1 MTRTEIL
8 TSTVLLA
15 ALCGP
20 TSGAVAADTKG
31 YLYGSI
37 QTKSGTTYE
46 GRLRWGKEEAF
57 WTDHFNASKVDRP
70 FLRDIP
76 PEHRHVGEG
85 LRIFGRRIGLRWA
98 EGGGRQLVV
107 RFGDLASILPSG
119 SREAT
124 LVLKSREEVLVDG
137 GSNDVGARI
146 TVWDGSL
153 GEVQLAW
160 EKIRRIDFKPTPADL
175 PNVPA
180 RLFGTV
186 RTTSQTL
193 KGFVQWDKEECV
205 ATDVLDG
212 ESDEGKMKLEMGRI
226 KSIERNGRRSST
238 VHLRD
243 GRELVL
249 RGTNDVD
256 SDNRGIFVDDPRYG
270 RVLVSWSAF
279 ERVDFEEGGSGPGYD
294 TFPPAGP
301 LQGVV
306 TTRSGATHK
315 GRIVYDVD
323 EANGWETLDGETSGL
338 SYSIPFSMVASVVR
352 SGSSRSRVTLRGS
365 TEELRLG
372 ESADVTDE
380 NAGVFV
386 LQGDGKTYVPWE
398 DVKRI
403 DLDR

>member
-1 MTRTEIL
+1 MRSKPFL
-8 TSTVLLA
+8 SSTVLLA

-20 TSGAVAADTKG
+20 TSGALAGDTKG

-37 QTKSGTTYE
+37 QTKGGTTYE

-57 WTDHFNASKVDRP
+57 WTDHFNASKVERP
-70 FLRDIP
+70 LLHDVPR
-76 PEHRHVGEG
+76 EHRHASEG

-186 RTTSQTL
+186 RTTSQTFT
-193 KGFVQWDKEECV
+193 GFVQWDKEECV

-226 KSIERNGRRSST
+226 KAIERNGRRSST

-256 SDNRGIFVDDPRYG
+256 SDNRGIFVDDPRFG

-279 ERVDFEEGGSGPGYD
+279 ERVDFAEGGSGPGYD

-315 GRIVYDVD
+315 GRLVYDVD
-323 EANGWETLDGETSGL
+323 EANGWETLDGEASGL

-352 SGSSRSRVTLRGS
+352 SGSSRSRVTLRGG

-386 LQGDGKTYVPWE
+386 LHGDEKTYVPWE

-403 DLDR
+403 DLEK